1 MANFRSV
8 FTLQYVAILF
18 FSVLISSI
26 CTLLVS
32 HWKDESNLNIQEIR
46 IVNNQNKTLGEVKMD
61 SLSILKL
68 QNSIDLISQKND
80 GRFEVLGWG
89 AALLISIFVA
99 FLTFNAI
106 VSTGKVRELVDSE
119 IEKKSAS
126 LETQLSTK
134 LTELNTIVLKAEDE
148 LNTLRTI
155 VQNTNP

>member
-1 MANFRSV
+1 MANFKSV
-8 FTLQYVAILF
+8 FTLQYVAIVF
-18 FSVLISSI
+18 FSVLISSL
-26 CTLLVS
+26 CTFFIS
-32 HWKDESNLNIQEIR
+32 HWKDESTHNIQEFR
-46 IVNNQNKTLGEVKMD
+46 ITNNQNKVLKEAKMD

-119 IEKKSAS
+119 IEKKSTS

-134 LTELNTIVLKAEDE
+134 LTELNNIVARAEDE